1 VSAEFVEK
9 GRTLVSAG
17 QHQEAVKV
25 CRLGLLANPTDLA
38 GRLVLGTALLALNR
52 CDEVLA
58 EMRVALEI
66 DRASAEGLALKGEA
80 LLRKGE
86 VEQAR
91 EVLAQARHIAPSDR
105 RIDALYGAAMST
117 PPRQGD
123 TAVNASPFD
132 DDDVDDEMELSGA
145 DLLPVTP
152 APDLGVADVHPGF
165 QSNPAAAS
173 SAAPVAPGWAPPP
186 PAPELRSTLLGG
198 HQAPALPVPAGLQRG
213 APSPSGVPQAEPSAP
228 TLAGAALDVF
238 GRPMPYP
245 GQEQMSHDDVDV
257 EASGDAALSALDDLA
272 GSSEPPKRVPTDVAS
287 IEAFANGGESTRPGK
302 TGATPQVSLGPP
314 SASAKNDMRMIR
326 QGLGLSP
333 DPTAAGI
340 SRREIRAMIPPAPAP
355 APAPV
360 PTPAA
365 PPLPGGPG
373 LEAPAAAE
381 GSTEKRGKKKA
392 KKSSARKRAA
402 AKKKGRSK
410 LPIVVY
416 GFLGLLVI
424 AGAVFAGLKVREI
437 RLEQQIHYALA
448 DGEKKA
454 STDTYL
460 GYLRGLES
468 FESILKVKPTAEALA
483 ARARVGAQLA
493 FELGGNLE
501 QATAWAQA
509 AGSAKVADVA
519 LAEVYLA
526 LARADVGEA
535 EKRIETVAT
544 QFPREVAEI
553 AYLRGLLALQRA
565 DFAGAERELEAALSE
580 RRPLPYLRLAQA
592 QLELG
597 RFDSALAAVETALG
611 IVERH
616 PQAMITRARIMVRA
630 GRVGETNATAELAEV
645 IAEGGREI
653 SNQTLG
659 VSRAQVGW
667 AAVALA
673 EAELAQ
679 GHRDAAKQALERALS
694 SPARADLRFVDA
706 LVAALLATGEQD
718 KASAEVELEQ
728 KSFADRRWSHVTKA
742 RLALSR
748 GRAGEAVNELDAAGD
763 LSSYPSALAL
773 RGWAFLETSQSDKA
787 IADFDAALAM
797 VQQLR
802 PAILGR
808 ARADLA
814 LGEGKAAKRRL
825 ESLFDDIDRA
835 DPEVAIAYAEAIAE
849 SGDFDRARSVLTAL
863 SRRTETAAVFVALG
877 AVERMA
883 GKIAQAREA
892 FERALSL
899 STNEPAAVI
908 GLAEIDISDAKLE
921 AADKGLSGIGGA
933 GATSA
938 VVLAHRAW
946 VATLRGKHG
955 EAKELIDSARESGGA
970 SALVAREVGRLAL
983 RSGDYGTAVTRL
995 EEAATKDRR
1004 DVEARL
1010 LLLSSALQAVGAG
1023 NAVKPSV
1030 DDIVAGIEKDFAGWP
1045 EVNLAVGMVAVT
1057 RKKPEDA
1064 LNALTAA
1071 RARMLEERRS
1081 PMRLALVEHYIGRAY
1096 YIKGGKADLKRAL
1109 EVLGSAI
1116 KRNPFDADSYYF
1128 IGQIEFENEK
1138 FDAAVEAYGKSV
1150 EVDPDGNPRAWF
1162 YLGDVSH
1169 VLGRD
1174 DAAKKALSTY
1184 IEKFPNG
1191 SDIDAVKRL
1200 LSKL

>member
-1 VSAEFVEK
+1 MSAEFVEK
-9 GRTLVSAG
+9 GRTLVAAG

-66 DRASAEGLALKGEA
+66 DGTCAEGLALKGEA

-86 VEQAR
+86 VDQAR
-91 EVLAQARHIAPSDR
+91 DVLSQARHFAPGDR
-105 RIDALYGAAMST
+105 RIEALSAAALST
-117 PPRQGD
+117 PPAQGD
-123 TAVNASPFD
+123 TAVNVPPFERAD
-132 DDDVDDEMELSGA
+132 DEDEMELSGV
-145 DLLPVTP
+145 DLIPMTP
-152 APDLGVADVHPGF
+152 APDLGAADVHPGF
-165 QSNPAAAS
+165 QPEQVIS
-173 SAAPVAPGWAPPP
+173 SHAAPIEPGWAPAPP
-186 PAPELRSTLLGG
+186 SGPAWSAPPSGELRSTMLGG
-198 HQAPALPVPAGLQRG
+198 HQAPVVLPPPIHNR
-213 APSPSGVPQAEPSAP
+213 PSGVPQAEPSAP

-238 GRPMPYP
+238 GRPIPRP
-245 GQEQMSHDDVDV
+245 GAPIPVSEADV
-257 EASGDAALSALDDLA
+257 EASGDAALDAL
-272 GSSEPPKRVPTDVAS
+272 GSLGEPRRVPTDVAG
-287 IEAFANGGESTRPGK
+287 IEAIANGGESTRPGK
-302 TGATPQVSLGPP
+302 TGATPNPQNSLGPP
-314 SASAKNDMRMIR
+314 SASARSDMRMIR

-333 DPTAAGI
+333 DPTAVGV
-340 SRREIRAMIPPAPAP
+340 SRRELQAMLPPALPPQPAP
-355 APAPV
+355 PSE
-360 PTPAA
+360 A
-365 PPLPGGPG
+365 PPPGPEQSGQQ
-373 LEAPAAAE
+373 
-381 GSTEKRGKKKA
+381 RVQKKA
-392 KKSSARKRAA
+392 KKSAARKRAA

-410 LPIVVY
+410 LPMFVY
-416 GFLGLLVI
+416 ALLGLVVI

-448 DGEKKA
+448 DGDKKA

-493 FELGGNLE
+493 FELGEELE
-501 QATAWAQA
+501 RASAWVDAAAT
-509 AGSAKVADVA
+509 AKVADVA
-519 LAEVYLA
+519 LARVYLA
-526 LARADVGEA
+526 LARGDVAEA
-535 EKRIETVAT
+535 EKLIETVAS

-553 AYLRGLLALQRA
+553 AYLRGALALERA
-565 DFAGAERELEAALSE
+565 DFAAAERELESGLSE

-630 GRVGETNATAELAEV
+630 GRVAETNATAELAEV

-694 SPARADLRFVDA
+694 SRRPADLRFIDA
-706 LVAALLATGEQD
+706 LVAGLLATGEVE
-718 KASAEVELEQ
+718 KASAEVELIR
-728 KSFADRRWSHVTKA
+728 KSFADRRWTHVSAA
-742 RLALSR
+742 RLALAS
-748 GRAGEAVNELDAAGD
+748 GRAGEAVKELEAAGD
-763 LSSYPSALAL
+763 LSAYPVALTL
-773 RGWAFLETSQSDKA
+773 RGSAFLETSQSDKA

-797 VQQLR
+797 VKQLR

-808 ARADLA
+808 ARADLV

-835 DPEVAIAYAEAIAE
+835 DPEVAIAYAQAIAE
-849 SGDFDRARSVLTAL
+849 SGDLDRARSVLSQLAKR
-863 SRRTETAAVFVALG
+863 SETAAVFAAIG
-877 AVERMA
+877 SVERIA
-883 GKIAQAREA
+883 GKTPEAREA
-892 FERALSL
+892 YQRALSL
-899 STNEPAAVI
+899 SANHADAVI
-908 GLAEIDISDAKLE
+908 GLAELDIFDAKLD
-921 AADKGLSGIGGA
+921 AAEGGLAGISGA
-933 GATSA
+933 AATSA
-938 VVLAHRAW
+938 LVLAHRAW
-946 VATLRGKHG
+946 VATLRGKHD
-955 EAKELIDSARESGGA
+955 EAKELVESARESGGA

-983 RSGDYGTAVTRL
+983 RSGDYTTAVTRL
-995 EEAATKDRR
+995 EEAAKNRVDL
-1004 DVEARL
+1004 EARL
-1010 LLLSSALQAVGAG
+1010 LLLTSALQAVSAGGA
-1023 NAVKPSV
+1023 AKPSV
-1030 DDIVAGIEKDFAGWP
+1030 DDIVAGIEKDFAGIP
-1045 EVNLAVGMVAVT
+1045 EVNFAVGLVAVA
-1057 RKKPEDA
+1057 RRQPEVA

-1071 RARMLEERRS
+1071 RARMSELRRA
-1081 PMRLALVEHYIGRAY
+1081 PMELGRVEHYIGRAH
-1096 YIKGGKADLKRAL
+1096 YIAGDLKKAREAFN
-1109 EVLGSAI
+1109 SAI
-1116 KRNPFDADSYYF
+1116 RRNPFDADSYYF
-1128 IGQIEFENEK
+1128 VGQIEFENEK
-1138 FDAAVEAYGKSV
+1138 FDAAAQAYGKSV
-1150 EVDPDGNPRAWF
+1150 EVDPSGNPRAWF

-1169 VLGRD
+1169 VLGND

-1191 SDIDAVKRL
+1191 SDLDAVKRL